1 LADESAYGRET
12 VQIVE
17 IEQPRC
23 VNRFGVA
30 PCTATGT
37 PKCYNVYWTCLDTPN
52 YNGTGS
58 IKWRF
63 SRPQDQLRWVYEET
77 DANNIATNCIP
88 MVRSVS
94 ATSSRINIGA
104 NRKGESP
111 LGTRAS
117 VRIQMQDIPW
127 DDHVGDFYLADR
139 TAPAKRPGFWALWT
153 VRNPFY
159 PNIKIRVYEG
169 YKGQALSAMQVRLY
183 DLENVSGPDANGRVT
198 ITGRDPLDKA
208 RRRKAKFPAVSQI
221 DLAADIDAST
231 QVIPVTCLEA
241 QLTAAYGN
249 TGATKFIAIDDEII
263 EYTGYS
269 GTEPDLTLTG
279 VRRARLGT
287 APAEHSE
294 NDAVQRVGR
303 YVNIRPYEVAEDLL
317 KNHTEVDNSYVN
329 TGGQWDDEGQSYLS
343 TIKVSA
349 TIPESEAVE
358 DLLGELCRD
367 GLFSIWWDERLQRI
381 PLLAVRPPGQTPVV
395 WTDAENVLQKTYSK
409 TVKPDDRLTRVSI
422 FFKPRDPFA
431 AQDDVKN
438 YENRRVRIDGEVEL
452 AEAAGGE
459 IVENVIYSRWLQ
471 TFGNALLVGA
481 SQLLRYRLPPEY
493 ATVTVDAKDRDASIG
508 DVIDLETRHQ
518 LDTEGNRVSK
528 RWQVIDATETKAGEK
543 LQVEMQSYL
552 YVGKFAIIMEN
563 TAPIYSL
570 ATAEERLNGCWI
582 AENTGL
588 MPDGTEPYLL
598 Q

>member
-1 LADESAYGRET
+1 MADESTYGRET

-183 DLENVSGPDANGRVT
+183 DLENVSGPDASGRVT

-231 QVIPVTCLEA
+231 QTVQVTCLET
-241 QLTAAYGN
+241 QLSTSYGN
-249 TGATKFIAIDDEII
+249 TGSTKFIAIDEEII
-263 EYTGYS
+263 EYTGYT

-279 VRRARLGT
+279 VRRGRLGT
-287 APAEHSE
+287 SPAEHTADE
-294 NDAVQRVGR
+294 AVQRVGR
-303 YVNIRPYEVAEDLL
+303 YENIRPYKVAEDLL
-317 KNHTEVDNSYVN
+317 ENHTEVKNSYVN
-329 TGGQWDDEGQSYLS
+329 TSGQWDDEGQSYLS

-349 TIPESEAVE
+349 TIPEPESVE

-395 WTDAENVLQKTYSK
+395 WTDAENVLQGTYSK
-409 TVKPDDRLTRVSI
+409 TVKPDDRLTRSSI

-431 AQDDVKN
+431 AKDDAKN
-438 YENRRVRIDGEVEL
+438 YENRRVRIDAEVESVD
-452 AEAAGGE
+452 ATGGE

-481 SQLLRYRLPPEY
+481 SQLLRYRLPPQY
-493 ATVTVDAKDRDASIG
+493 TTVTVDAKDRSVAIG
-508 DVIDLETRHQ
+508 DVVDLETRNQ
-518 LDTEGNRVSK
+518 IDIEGNPVST
-528 RWQVIDATETKAGEK
+528 RWQVIDATETVAGER
-543 LQVEMQSYL
+543 LQVEMQSYQ

-563 TAPIYSL
+563 TAPDYAT
-570 ATAEERLNGCWI
+570 ATAEEKLSGCWI

-588 MPDGTEPYLL
+588 MPDGSDPYLL